1 MEERERQTYSETFKV
16 EGLRSFVRIG
26 LLLTQTL
33 LAARP
38 GSGTQPPVKAF
49 GYFGFEN
56 QIIIVVINIGYVR
69 CSAWNCLGVVLR
81 NTNVILTKCNIWV
94 TLLMA
99 VMTYY
104 GKLFS
109 LYISVGLIKVQLNMC
124 GYMEF
129 STWTTVFEWQMGR
142 DFSITRKLIR
152 NQM

>member
-1 MEERERQTYSETFKV
+1 MEERERETYSETFKV

-69 CSAWNCLGVVLR
+69 CSA
-81 NTNVILTKCNIWV
+81 
-94 TLLMA
+94 
-99 VMTYY
+99 
-104 GKLFS
+104 
-109 LYISVGLIKVQLNMC
+109 
-124 GYMEF
+124 
-129 STWTTVFEWQMGR
+129 
-142 DFSITRKLIR
+142 
-152 NQM
+152 